1 MIDEKKVFIIKK
13 GQEDWRVWNRV
24 NDWLNKLMTRRR
36 RSHFKERI
44 LRKEVKIV
52 VTITDKQSK
61 Q

>member
-24 NDWLNKLMTRRR
+24 NDWLCKLMSQRR

-52 VTITDKQSK
+52 VTITDKQSNG
-61 Q
+61 